1 MSIKSNKELSSSEA
15 ESLANSEQK
24 EKNFSVK
31 SPNYIF
37 KRFCLLYILFLFFIK
52 LTFALI
58 MFNVFR
64 KKINV
69 QKISDE
75 LIKSVNNL
83 FNTQSSFEDHGFY
96 GDPKKES
103 TSVKALYL
111 HQHHSAI
118 DSLFSSNYFK
128 EVIFSYDDMF
138 SKIPGIGGA
147 LKSLGYFAVKPN
159 SSSELFEAV
168 LSGAKKNRS
177 FLMYP
182 ESFCNSIFNQN
193 IRCSTGGLF
202 AIFDGLFSNEENY
215 NSLKDMRIPIVTSN
229 LGLFF
234 YGKSRALE
242 YPAEIQKIIN
252 KKKIITEIQAEFNL
266 DKGCVFLNKKFE
278 EKFKEEIKKTNNEQ
292 NHILLNEALNLTGI
306 RFENLDKFNEFVNQD
321 KQEIKTKIETNLKV
335 FVEKK
340 IRLLEIK
347 KKDEISKSYFK
358 RNTRL
363 ISMLEQDIRF
373 FTKKIDND
381 NINKK
386 FLEECLNQ
394 FDALSNISKIY
405 NKVRDFK
412 DLSDDEK
419 KYFFHKMIELIYR
432 TSNKLIL
439 NEVYEEYRQTQKSTN
454 LRTFEISDINN
465 NFQKTQEDGHD
476 LGFIL

>member
-15 ESLANSEQK
+15 ESLPNSEQK

-37 KRFCLLYILFLFFIK
+37 KRFCLIYILFLFFIK

-128 EVIFSYDDMF
+128 EVIFSYDNMF

-168 LSGAKKNRS
+168 LSGAKNNKS
-177 FLMYP
+177 FLIYP
-182 ESFCNSIFNQN
+182 ESSCNSIFNQN

-202 AIFDGLFSNEENY
+202 AIFNGLFSNEENY

-252 KKKIITEIQAEFNL
+252 KK
-266 DKGCVFLNKKFE
+266 
-278 EKFKEEIKKTNNEQ
+278 
-292 NHILLNEALNLTGI
+292 
-306 RFENLDKFNEFVNQD
+306 
-321 KQEIKTKIETNLKV
+321 
-335 FVEKK
+335 
-340 IRLLEIK
+340 RLLQR
-347 KKDEISKSYFK
+347 FK
-358 RNTRL
+358 
-363 ISMLEQDIRF
+363 
-373 FTKKIDND
+373 
-381 NINKK
+381 
-386 FLEECLNQ
+386 LN
-394 FDALSNISKIY
+394 
-405 NKVRDFK
+405 
-412 DLSDDEK
+412 
-419 KYFFHKMIELIYR
+419 
-432 TSNKLIL
+432 
-439 NEVYEEYRQTQKSTN
+439 
-454 LRTFEISDINN
+454 
-465 NFQKTQEDGHD
+465 
-476 LGFIL
+476 